1 MDTIVPGALA
11 AFFVDILIFPL
22 DTIKTRVQAPDRAT
36 RFPNNRGFYKGLW
49 QGLGPI
55 IVVTLPS
62 AGLFF
67 TIYEESKSAL
77 TSADMPMIGQY
88 TSIANSNAQALAH
101 GTSSAMAELSSCAL
115 LAPAEMIKQ
124 RRQVSVQGSISSTVS
139 ASTRAIKSTLKER
152 SVVMWRSYKALSGR
166 NLPFTTLQFPIYE
179 WTKDKLTKR
188 FGLPARGKGRN
199 GSGIRSAPLQEVS
212 HASERFEQADK
223 DRERARK
230 GRNGSGIRSAPLQDV
245 SHASERF
252 EQADKGRERA
262 RARASRQIERAKSLD
277 SHLAASSSQEEAEAK
292 RRKAAANSYYL
303 KAGLVSGASAA
314 VAGSA
319 AAWITTPIDVV
330 KTRIMLSSES
340 PSTTS
345 ASKISTSSTQGIVR
359 SVMTIAKE
367 EGATALFKGGALR
380 MAWTALGAGLYLGAY
395 EAGREWWMDSA
406 KWKVE
411 GLAEEVEETI
421 EQRTGV
427 FRSS

>member
-77 TSADMPMIGQY
+77 TSADVPLIGQY

-124 RRQVSVQGSISSTVS
+124 RRQVSVQGSLSSTVS

-152 SVVMWRSYKALSGR
+152 SVVMWRSYKALAGR

-179 WTKDKLTKR
+179 WTKEKLTRR
-188 FGLPARGKGRN
+188 FGLPSRGKGRN

-223 DRERARK
+223 DRE
-230 GRNGSGIRSAPLQDV
+230 P
-245 SHASERF
+245 
-252 EQADKGRERA
+252 
-262 RARASRQIERAKSLD
+262 
-277 SHLAASSSQEEAEAK
+277 
-292 RRKAAANSYYL
+292 AANSYYL

-340 PSTTS
+340 SSTTS
-345 ASKISTSSTQGIVR
+345 ASKSSTSSTQGIVR
-359 SVMTIAKE
+359 SVITIARE

-411 GLAEEVEETI
+411 GLVEEVEETI